1 MQKKLLLLLALA
13 SWPSYS
19 YSESLAPYWG
29 TTGNAITD
37 QSLNW
42 SMGNVLP
49 EPPGL
54 DIQNVIYSYTIQK
67 ESGEWVTVHVQNKN
81 ANGTG
86 YIFRETDE
94 WKPGTYTGMGINKVV
109 PVGDLPRELWGPG
122 SIEVEG
128 NGSVYNAQ
136 VVYTYKVTPC
146 YDPQFD
152 PNCPNYVVPV
162 PNIVEVNLD
171 DLYDKKRESDEM
183 KHQLYNRI
191 LNRIHERIKLTS
203 RQKKQEQFC
212 WYPIPE
218 IMVGIP
224 KYDCM
229 ECTSYILDKLHKN
242 GFMVKYTHPN
252 LVFISW
258 KHHVPS
264 YVRSEFKKKTGVAID
279 ENGNK
284 VDSTKQITDKSTND
298 SHDINNLMFNN
309 KNKASS
315 SSNKEKANDY
325 KDIKTY
331 KPSGSLIYSNNLL
344 KKLDINDL

>member
-1 MQKKLLLLLALA
+1 MRKKLLLLLALA

-94 WKPGTYTGMGINKVV
+94 WKPGTVTGMGINKVV

-171 DLYDKKRESDEM
+171 DLYDVFDDENVDLERNKTVEQDDINLEENERKKEEEEEEAKRKYRLEKALSIADAASLSAE
-183 KHQLYNRI
+183 NARI
-191 LNRIHERIKLTS
+191 NAINMTSVQKLQT
-203 RQKKQEQFC
+203 
-212 WYPIPE
+212 Y
-218 IMVGIP
+218 VVAGIP
-224 KYDCM
+224 GGVYDDA
-229 ECTSYILDKLHKN
+229 INLPDADLPDGKNGLRNGLAQQLLHKQ
-242 GFMVKYTHPN
+242 MVEMQYN
-252 LVFISW
+252 L
-258 KHHVPS
+258 
-264 YVRSEFKKKTGVAID
+264 
-279 ENGNK
+279 N
-284 VDSTKQITDKSTND
+284 TN
-298 SHDINNLMFNN
+298 
-309 KNKASS
+309 
-315 SSNKEKANDY
+315 
-325 KDIKTY
+325 
-331 KPSGSLIYSNNLL
+331 
-344 KKLDINDL
+344 

>member
-1 MQKKLLLLLALA
+1 MALA

-94 WKPGTYTGMGINKVV
+94 WKPGTVTGMGINKVV

-128 NGSVYNAQ
+128 NGSVNNAQ

-171 DLYDKKRESDEM
+171 DLYDVFDDENVDLERNKTVEQDDINLEENERKKKEEEEEAKRKYRLEKALSVADAASLLAE
-183 KHQLYNRI
+183 NARI
-191 LNRIHERIKLTS
+191 NAMNMTSVQKLQT
-203 RQKKQEQFC
+203 
-212 WYPIPE
+212 YVIA
-218 IMVGIP
+218 GIP
-224 KYDCM
+224 GGVYDDA
-229 ECTSYILDKLHKN
+229 INLPDADLPDGKNGLRNGLAQQLLHKQ
-242 GFMVKYTHPN
+242 MVEMQYN
-252 LVFISW
+252 L
-258 KHHVPS
+258 
-264 YVRSEFKKKTGVAID
+264 
-279 ENGNK
+279 N
-284 VDSTKQITDKSTND
+284 TN
-298 SHDINNLMFNN
+298 
-309 KNKASS
+309 
-315 SSNKEKANDY
+315 
-325 KDIKTY
+325 
-331 KPSGSLIYSNNLL
+331 
-344 KKLDINDL
+344 

>member
-94 WKPGTYTGMGINKVV
+94 WKPGTVTGMGINKVV

-128 NGSVYNAQ
+128 NGSVNNAQ

-171 DLYDKKRESDEM
+171 DLYDVFDDENVDLERNKTVEQDDINLEENERKKKEEEEEAKRKYRLEKALSVADAASLLAE
-183 KHQLYNRI
+183 NARI
-191 LNRIHERIKLTS
+191 NAMNMTSVQKLQT
-203 RQKKQEQFC
+203 
-212 WYPIPE
+212 YVIA
-218 IMVGIP
+218 GIP
-224 KYDCM
+224 GGVYDDA
-229 ECTSYILDKLHKN
+229 INLPDADLPDGKNGLRNGLAQQLLHKQ
-242 GFMVKYTHPN
+242 MVEMQYN
-252 LVFISW
+252 L
-258 KHHVPS
+258 
-264 YVRSEFKKKTGVAID
+264 
-279 ENGNK
+279 N
-284 VDSTKQITDKSTND
+284 TN
-298 SHDINNLMFNN
+298 
-309 KNKASS
+309 
-315 SSNKEKANDY
+315 
-325 KDIKTY
+325 
-331 KPSGSLIYSNNLL
+331 
-344 KKLDINDL
+344 

>member
-1 MQKKLLLLLALA
+1 MALA

-128 NGSVYNAQ
+128 NGSVYDAN
-136 VVYTYKVTPC
+136 VTYTYKVTPC

-152 PNCPNYVVPV
+152 PNCPGYKMPV
-162 PNIVEVNLD
+162 PDIYEVNLD
-171 DLYDKKRESDEM
+171 DLYDATKDENIDLDRNVSLEQNDENLEENEKDKEEAEEEAKRKYRLEKALSVADAASLSAE
-183 KHQLYNRI
+183 NARI
-191 LNRIHERIKLTS
+191 NAMNMTSVQKLQT
-203 RQKKQEQFC
+203 
-212 WYPIPE
+212 Y
-218 IMVGIP
+218 VVAGIP
-224 KYDCM
+224 GGVYDDA
-229 ECTSYILDKLHKN
+229 INLIDANIPDGKNGLRNGLAQQLLHKQ
-242 GFMVKYTHPN
+242 MVEMQYN
-252 LVFISW
+252 L
-258 KHHVPS
+258 
-264 YVRSEFKKKTGVAID
+264 
-279 ENGNK
+279 N
-284 VDSTKQITDKSTND
+284 TN
-298 SHDINNLMFNN
+298 
-309 KNKASS
+309 
-315 SSNKEKANDY
+315 
-325 KDIKTY
+325 
-331 KPSGSLIYSNNLL
+331 
-344 KKLDINDL
+344 

>member
-94 WKPGTYTGMGINKVV
+94 WKPGTVTGMGINKVV

-128 NGSVYNAQ
+128 NGSVNNAQ

-171 DLYDKKRESDEM
+171 DLYDVFDDENVDLERNKTVEQDDINLEENERKKKEEEEEAKRKYRLEKALSVADAASLLAE
-183 KHQLYNRI
+183 NARI
-191 LNRIHERIKLTS
+191 NAMNMASVQKLQT
-203 RQKKQEQFC
+203 
-212 WYPIPE
+212 YVIA
-218 IMVGIP
+218 GIP
-224 KYDCM
+224 GGVYNDAINLPDADLPDGKNG
-229 ECTSYILDKLHKN
+229 LRNGLAQQLLHKQ
-242 GFMVKYTHPN
+242 MVEMQYN
-252 LVFISW
+252 L
-258 KHHVPS
+258 
-264 YVRSEFKKKTGVAID
+264 
-279 ENGNK
+279 N
-284 VDSTKQITDKSTND
+284 TN
-298 SHDINNLMFNN
+298 
-309 KNKASS
+309 
-315 SSNKEKANDY
+315 
-325 KDIKTY
+325 
-331 KPSGSLIYSNNLL
+331 
-344 KKLDINDL
+344 

>member
-1 MQKKLLLLLALA
+1 MALA

-94 WKPGTYTGMGINKVV
+94 WKPGTVTGMGINKVV

-171 DLYDKKRESDEM
+171 DLYDVFDDENVDLERNKTVEQDDINLEENERKKEEEEEEAKRKYRLEKALSIADAASLSAE
-183 KHQLYNRI
+183 NARI
-191 LNRIHERIKLTS
+191 NAINMTSVQKLQT
-203 RQKKQEQFC
+203 
-212 WYPIPE
+212 Y
-218 IMVGIP
+218 VVAGIP
-224 KYDCM
+224 GGVYDDA
-229 ECTSYILDKLHKN
+229 INLPDADLPDGKNGLRNGLAQQLLHKQ
-242 GFMVKYTHPN
+242 MVEMQYN
-252 LVFISW
+252 L
-258 KHHVPS
+258 
-264 YVRSEFKKKTGVAID
+264 
-279 ENGNK
+279 N
-284 VDSTKQITDKSTND
+284 TN
-298 SHDINNLMFNN
+298 
-309 KNKASS
+309 
-315 SSNKEKANDY
+315 
-325 KDIKTY
+325 
-331 KPSGSLIYSNNLL
+331 
-344 KKLDINDL
+344 

>member
-1 MQKKLLLLLALA
+1 MRKKLLLLLALA

-67 ESGEWVTVHVQNKN
+67 ESGEWVTVHVQNEN

-128 NGSVYNAQ
+128 NGSVYDAN
-136 VVYTYKVTPC
+136 VTYTYKVTPC

-152 PNCPNYVVPV
+152 PNCPGYKVPV
-162 PNIVEVNLD
+162 PDIVEVNLD
-171 DLYDKKRESDEM
+171 DLYDVFDDENVDLERNKTVEQDEINLEENERKKKEEEEEAKRKYRLEKALSTADAASLLAENARIQAM
-183 KHQLYNRI
+183 NMTAVKKLQTYVVAAIPGGVYNDAVNLPDAELPDGKRGLRNGLAQQL
-191 LNRIHERIKLTS
+191 
-203 RQKKQEQFC
+203 
-212 WYPIPE
+212 
-218 IMVGIP
+218 
-224 KYDCM
+224 
-229 ECTSYILDKLHKN
+229 LHKQ
-242 GFMVKYTHPN
+242 MVEMQYN
-252 LVFISW
+252 L
-258 KHHVPS
+258 
-264 YVRSEFKKKTGVAID
+264 
-279 ENGNK
+279 N
-284 VDSTKQITDKSTND
+284 TN
-298 SHDINNLMFNN
+298 
-309 KNKASS
+309 
-315 SSNKEKANDY
+315 
-325 KDIKTY
+325 
-331 KPSGSLIYSNNLL
+331 
-344 KKLDINDL
+344 